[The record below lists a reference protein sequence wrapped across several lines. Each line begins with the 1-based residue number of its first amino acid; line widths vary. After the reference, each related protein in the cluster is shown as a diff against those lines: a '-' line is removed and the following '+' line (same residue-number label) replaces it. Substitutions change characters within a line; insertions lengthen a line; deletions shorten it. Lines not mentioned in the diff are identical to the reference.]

1 MLTVW
6 GQSRDI
12 RADVDVVG
20 GVDRH
25 YVFPTLIW
33 NMSLSLLLEDR
44 RSNDA

>member
-25 YVFPTLIW
+25 CVFPTLIW